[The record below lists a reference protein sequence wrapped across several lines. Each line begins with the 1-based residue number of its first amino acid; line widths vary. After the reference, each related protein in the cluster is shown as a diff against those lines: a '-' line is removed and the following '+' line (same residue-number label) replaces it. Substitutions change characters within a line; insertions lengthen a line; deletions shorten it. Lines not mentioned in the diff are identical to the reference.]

1 MKDTHNG
8 TRGQQ
13 QGQSE
18 GSKAPRASRRVRAA
32 SIASAMILV
41 TSLLLGRVHPFGDPA
56 LFAAK
61 RAPVPIMEHSAVPP
75 GVRATLVAKCAD
87 CHSMQTEA
95 PIYGRFAPVSWLMER
110 DILNG
115 RKEINLSL
123 WDNYSADQQQIIKAK
138 IVQET
143 KSREMPLPQ
152 YRMIHWNARITDAD
166 VRTFT
171 QWTHQ
176 MPSLQAGS
184 MAQASEPGDP
194 ARGREVFEK
203 RCTGCHSL
211 EENREG
217 PKLQG
222 VFGRTSGK
230 APGFAYSEAL
240 IKASIVWDEVS
251 LEQWLAD
258 TDAFVPG
265 NNMDFRVPKP
275 QERRDIASF
284 LKQQSGK

>member
-143 KSREMPLPQ
+143 KV
-152 YRMIHWNARITDAD
+152 T
-166 VRTFT
+166 
-171 QWTHQ
+171 
-176 MPSLQAGS
+176 
-184 MAQASEPGDP
+184 
-194 ARGREVFEK
+194 
-203 RCTGCHSL
+203 
-211 EENREG
+211 
-217 PKLQG
+217 
-222 VFGRTSGK
+222 
-230 APGFAYSEAL
+230 
-240 IKASIVWDEVS
+240 
-251 LEQWLAD
+251 
-258 TDAFVPG
+258 
-265 NNMDFRVPKP
+265 
-275 QERRDIASF
+275 
-284 LKQQSGK
+284 

>member
-1 MKDTHNG
+1 VKDTHNG

-143 KSREMPLPQ
+143 RSREMPL
-152 YRMIHWNARITDAD
+152 
-166 VRTFT
+166 
-171 QWTHQ
+171 
-176 MPSLQAGS
+176 LQ
-184 MAQASEPGDP
+184 
-194 ARGREVFEK
+194 
-203 RCTGCHSL
+203 
-211 EENREG
+211 
-217 PKLQG
+217 
-222 VFGRTSGK
+222 
-230 APGFAYSEAL
+230 
-240 IKASIVWDEVS
+240 
-251 LEQWLAD
+251 
-258 TDAFVPG
+258 
-265 NNMDFRVPKP
+265 
-275 QERRDIASF
+275 
-284 LKQQSGK
+284 

>member
-1 MKDTHNG
+1 
-8 TRGQQ
+8 
-13 QGQSE
+13 
-18 GSKAPRASRRVRAA
+18 
-32 SIASAMILV
+32 
-41 TSLLLGRVHPFGDPA
+41 
-56 LFAAK
+56 
-61 RAPVPIMEHSAVPP
+61 MEHSAVPP
-75 GVRATLVAKCAD
+75 EVRATLVAKCAD

-95 PIYGRFAPVSWLMER
+95 PIYGRFAPVSWLMDR

-123 WDNYSADQQQIIKAK
+123 WDTYSADQQQIIKAK

-143 KSREMPLPQ
+143 KSREMSLPQ
-152 YRMIHWNARITDAD
+152 YRMIHWNARITDGD
-166 VRTFT
+166 VRAFT

-222 VFGRTSGK
+222 VYGRTSGK
-230 APGFAYSEAL
+230 APGFTYSEAL
-240 IKASIVWDEVS
+240 IKAAIVWDEVS

-275 QERRDIASF
+275 QERRDVASF

>member
-1 MKDTHNG
+1 VGHLLRGPTANYQVKDRTGDKITSN
-8 TRGQQ
+8 
-13 QGQSE
+13 
-18 GSKAPRASRRVRAA
+18 AIAA
-32 SIASAMILV
+32 VSN
-41 TSLLLGRVHPFGDPA
+41 DP
-56 LFAAK
+56 L
-61 RAPVPIMEHSAVPP
+61 E
-75 GVRATLVAKCAD
+75 CA
-87 CHSMQTEA
+87 H
-95 PIYGRFAPVSWLMER
+95 
-110 DILNG
+110 
-115 RKEINLSL
+115 
-123 WDNYSADQQQIIKAK
+123 
-138 IVQET
+138 
-143 KSREMPLPQ
+143 
-152 YRMIHWNARITDAD
+152 HDAD
-166 VRTFT
+166 VRAFT

-222 VFGRTSGK
+222 VYGRTSGK
-230 APGFAYSEAL
+230 APGFTYSEAL
-240 IKASIVWDEVS
+240 IKAAIVWDEVS

-275 QERRDIASF
+275 QERRDLASF